1 MSHVPAMVDRRR
13 VDGGIRCRWRVI
25 GGIRISVAVGRIRI
39 GIITVCVARE
49 TEAEAKPAVEVIME
63 AAVKAAAHHS
73 AMPHV
78 LGQRGGHGGYRKYCR
93 QEKRPSEAHRHLPW

>member
-63 AAVKAAAHHS
+63 AAVKASMEAAVKAAAHHS

-78 LGQRGGHGGYRKYCR
+78 LGQRGGHGGYRKDC
-93 QEKRPSEAHRHLPW
+93 